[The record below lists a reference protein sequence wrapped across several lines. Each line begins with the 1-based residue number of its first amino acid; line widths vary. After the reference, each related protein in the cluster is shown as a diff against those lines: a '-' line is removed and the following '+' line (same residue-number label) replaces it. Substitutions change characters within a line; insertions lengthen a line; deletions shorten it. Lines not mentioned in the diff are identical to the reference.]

1 MCRAALFLIIAPVSG
16 SIIYYIIRYAE
27 KESIRMKK
35 KLLALF
41 LATLMVLSL
50 AACGGGDSGAKTD
63 SGDSKPSG
71 DGQPSGDVECTTIK
85 FNFSKSTTD
94 ATYALWSE
102 VLDRV
107 YEESGHTVKFE
118 IFPSEALGSIP
129 DTIESASKGELVMA
143 DGDLAYLETYVPD
156 LSVGMAPY
164 LMQKPEDIQKFW
176 ESEIGEKL
184 FGQLEEKGI
193 KCISMS
199 YFGTRNTMTNSPVH
213 SRADF
218 GKLKIRCASAAMW
231 NEVVRVLGGNATN
244 TAWSEVYQAISQGVA
259 DGCESP
265 LSALYSSKVQEVC
278 KYCIETEHCIA
289 STVLVMSNEV
299 FNNLPQQA
307 QDAIT
312 KVMHEYCDEAIQ
324 NVNTATE
331 EIRQKMIDEGVEFI
345 QVDKTDFIAAA
356 QDTPNYFNWTP
367 GLYDEVKAALGY

>member
-1 MCRAALFLIIAPVSG
+1 M
-16 SIIYYIIRYAE
+16 
-27 KESIRMKK
+27 K
-35 KLLALF
+35 KLLALI
-41 LATLMVLSL
+41 LATLMVLSMT
-50 AACGGGDSGAKTD
+50 ACGSKTETSGS
-63 SGDSKPSG
+63 SGSDTVKEENEEP
-71 DGQPSGDVECTTIK
+71 ECTVIK
-85 FNFSKSTTD
+85 FNFSKSTAD
-94 ATYALWSE
+94 ATYAWWSD
-102 VLDRV
+102 VLDRI

-118 IFPSEALGSIP
+118 IYPSEALGSIP
-129 DTIESASKGELVMA
+129 DTIESASKGEAVMA

-176 ESEIGEKL
+176 ESDIGNEL
-184 FGQLEEKGI
+184 FGQLEEKGL

-199 YFGTRNTMTNSPVH
+199 YYGTRNTMTNTPVH

-265 LSALYSSKVQEVC
+265 LSAMYSSKVQEVC
-278 KYCIETEHCIA
+278 KYCILTEHCIA
-289 STVLVMSNEV
+289 STVLVMSNDV

-312 KVMHEYCDEAIQ
+312 KVMHEYCDEAIE
-324 NVNTATE
+324 NVTAANE
-331 EIRQKMIDEGVEFI
+331 EYKQKMMDEGVEFI
-345 QVDKTDFIAAA
+345 EIDKTEFIEAA
-356 QDTPNYFNWTP
+356 QDTPNYFSSWTP
-367 GLYDEVKAALGY
+367 GLYEEVKAALGY